1 MFICSI
7 RSYPNRRVLVRATEE
22 LLELFSESLSAAVE
36 IRVLLRL
43 KQNFRIAEEEL
54 CSVGVATVFV
64 FLAHLFYQRAQAL
77 TVPSARKA
85 TVENDDASH
94 QKTFTGI

>member
-64 FLAHLFYQRAQAL
+64 FLAHLFYQRTQAL